1 MKPNSLI
8 VVLMLCGSLG
18 AEEKPVTPQVKA
30 ELDSIECHFA
40 PQEQQPPCTIRI
52 HLLPQK
58 GISIS
63 PTKTGDSPHEP
74 LQCMDGK
81 GHLLLGTFR
90 EWEHCYDENGAC
102 STAVYDFF
110 TVPQGST
117 ITVDTHISV
126 PITRPEAKTPII
138 PFSPKEKK
146 QLEIAGRVITIEP
159 IEPTP
164 EAKHAAQTTFAI
176 IYDHPDTK
184 KLLRL
189 CDTKG
194 TPLQYQER
202 IKTTDTAQ
210 DRWGQSTRVVYI
222 LDSAKRSPQTA
233 ITIVPTATIE
243 RVPLRF
249 RASIGELDEKDGST
263 PQAAK

>member
-1 MKPNSLI
+1 MKPET
-8 VVLMLCGSLG
+8 LMLIWMLGSSLAA
-18 AEEKPVTPQVKA
+18 AEKAPSPLIKA
-30 ELDSIECHFA
+30 ELDSIECNFA
-40 PQEQQPPCTIRI
+40 PQEQQSPCTIRI

-58 GISIS
+58 GISIT
-63 PTKTGDSPHEP
+63 PTKAGDSPHEP

-81 GHLLLGTFR
+81 GRLLLGTFR
-90 EWEHCYDENGAC
+90 EWEHCYDGNDAC
-102 STAVYDFF
+102 YTAVYDFF

-126 PITRPEAKTPII
+126 PITRPEAKAPII

-146 QLEIAGRVITIEP
+146 QLEISGRVITIEP
-159 IEPTP
+159 IETTP

-176 IYDHPDTK
+176 VYDHPDTK
-184 KLLRL
+184 KLLKL

-194 TPLQYQER
+194 APLQYQER

-210 DRWGQSTRVVYI
+210 NRWGQSTRVVYI
-222 LDSAKRSPQTA
+222 LDAAKRSPQTA
-233 ITIVPTATIE
+233 ITIIPTATTE

-249 RASIGELDEKDGST
+249 RASIGALDENPT
-263 PQAAK
+263 PQTAK